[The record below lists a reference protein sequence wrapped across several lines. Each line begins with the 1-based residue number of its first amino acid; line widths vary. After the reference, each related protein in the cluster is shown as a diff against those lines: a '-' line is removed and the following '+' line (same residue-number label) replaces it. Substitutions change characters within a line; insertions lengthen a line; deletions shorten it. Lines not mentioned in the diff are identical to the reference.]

1 MYESSEVVLQ
11 AARSG
16 GWLAYRPDATG
27 GMQRA
32 DLEEWAQT
40 HVQAAGRV
48 DEQHLA
54 DRYSW
59 LDETGKPTMHT
70 SGKAWQE
77 EAAELGEQ
85 QPVEPAEPEADCLNL
100 DAEVGHFDC
109 QEDYQAAL
117 VALLHPSRRQ
127 DDQMEQ
133 QLTQLGWYQ
142 EELAKLHG
150 EAGKK
155 AALDKQQLQQNQTL
169 APSPRRHELINQRH
183 CQRQIAADGEAC
195 KEL

>member
-1 MYESSEVVLQ
+1 M
-11 AARSG
+11 
-16 GWLAYRPDATG
+16 
-27 GMQRA
+27 
-32 DLEEWAQT
+32 
-40 HVQAAGRV
+40 
-48 DEQHLA
+48 
-54 DRYSW
+54 
-59 LDETGKPTMHT
+59 
-70 SGKAWQE
+70 
-77 EAAELGEQ
+77 
-85 QPVEPAEPEADCLNL
+85 EPPEPEADCLNL

-155 AALDKQQLQQNQTL
+155 AALDQQATPKKDKAARAEAEADTDKKNQAKQAEKTRKGVE
-169 APSPRRHELINQRH
+169 S
-183 CQRQIAADGEAC
+183 
-195 KEL
+195 